1 MRPSIRSCSLLSCLA
16 IKNNKP
22 EVALDILS
30 TIPLEGIM
38 SVRGLKMLAYVYLG
52 RYIQIIPI
60 LKHGLEQDNAHLK
73 PQYFFADVVCKIKV
87 YCCKVN
93 SISVFMC
100 IV

>member
-1 MRPSIRSCSLLSCLA
+1 MLACLA

-22 EVALDILS
+22 ELALDILS
-30 TIPLEGIM
+30 AVPVDRIM
-38 SVRGLKMLAYVYLG
+38 SVRGLKMLACVHLG

-60 LKHGLEQDNAHLK
+60 LKYGLEQDNFGNK
-73 PQYFFADVVCKIKV
+73 PHHFFADVVCKIKV

-93 SISVFMC
+93 SISVFTR

>member
-1 MRPSIRSCSLLSCLA
+1 MKLSVRSCSLLSCLA

-22 EVALDILS
+22 EIALDILS
-30 TIPLEGIM
+30 TIPVEGIM
-38 SVRGLKMLAYVYLG
+38 SIKSLKMLAYLHLG

-60 LKHGLEQDNAHLK
+60 LKYGLEQDNARVK
-73 PQYFFADVVCKIKV
+73 SRYFFADVVCKIKV

>member
-1 MRPSIRSCSLLSCLA
+1 MLACLA

-22 EVALDILS
+22 EIAVNVLS
-30 TIPLEGIM
+30 GIPLERVM
-38 SVRGLKMLAYVYLG
+38 SVRNLKMLAYAHLE

-60 LKHGLEQDNAHLK
+60 LKYGLEQDNISGKYHH
-73 PQYFFADVVCKIKV
+73 FFADVVCKIKV

-93 SISVFMC
+93 STSVFTC